1 MSHNRGGRQ
10 HPRVD
15 EAKERR
21 ILALL
26 DGKPVFEPPPEPEWR
41 ARPDEVKLHCS
52 NLSYDVGE
60 DGLRE
65 LFSRCR
71 RDHPSVISFM
81 DTAHGRRM
89 RVASRACGLRGQGAG
104 DAALAMNGWE
114 WAGRTLKIKLWGR
127 E

>member
-60 DGLRE
+60 DDLRE
-65 LFSRCR
+65 LFSRVGEILEL
-71 RDHPSVISFM
+71 HLFL
-81 DTAHGRRM
+81 DTDTRQ
-89 RVASRACGLRGQGAG
+89 SRGFACVRLRGQGAG

-114 WAGRTLKIKLWGR
+114 WAGRTLQIKRWGR